1 MLGERAFDEWGG
13 RIGESVYLN
22 APSGRQQLQ
31 VIDVVKTS
39 HHSGYVAFV
48 DQTFLQEDLGWTQ
61 PLDILFTLKT
71 KVPVSLYEI
80 SYGKTLGSGFQR

>member
-1 MLGERAFDEWGG
+1 MNGVGVL
-13 RIGESVYLN
+13 ESVYLN

-48 DQTFLQEDLGWTQ
+48 DQTFYKR
-61 PLDILFTLKT
+61 I
-71 KVPVSLYEI
+71 
-80 SYGKTLGSGFQR
+80 